1 MEILRFLVVVIGA
14 TLLFPEYARPFDI
27 TQSEYE
33 DTNNH
38 LLALQDVIIEPTSY
52 RVDAY
57 SDFNITFRL
66 APSYQVITLKLQP
79 SLDIIAPDAYIRH
92 LDKDGR
98 SVHGGPIERS
108 AHKVFKGIVLV
119 EAKEGKLNVG
129 WARIYMIR
137 HGAKP
142 LFEGTFT
149 VYHDQY
155 HVQLAST
162 YSGFTRGLDRPGS
175 RHRGP
180 RQDDYIIAYRITDGD
195 YTETKR
201 SQDESICRVNTSPA
215 STYADTETSELND
228 SLFARQWGNPQY
240 NDFRDHIGGTAGCPT
255 SHRTALIGIVTD
267 CTYTAS
273 FTSAD
278 AAHQNIV
285 NVVNSASE
293 IFERSFNI
301 SLQIQNITISDPEC
315 PRTAPDNAPW
325 NLPCAASDLQQRLN
339 LFSSWRGSIN
349 DDLAYWTL
357 MTSCPTGGEKQGLVS
372 WLELAQN
379 GKFLRTNLAISLE
392 LFMIVSQVH
401 VPGRVKDNVAR
412 FPPPHVMQV
421 GDI

>member
-1 MEILRFLVVVIGA
+1 
-14 TLLFPEYARPFDI
+14 
-27 TQSEYE
+27 
-33 DTNNH
+33 
-38 LLALQDVIIEPTSY
+38 
-52 RVDAY
+52 
-57 SDFNITFRL
+57 
-66 APSYQVITLKLQP
+66 
-79 SLDIIAPDAYIRH
+79 
-92 LDKDGR
+92 
-98 SVHGGPIERS
+98 
-108 AHKVFKGIVLV
+108 
-119 EAKEGKLNVG
+119 
-129 WARIYMIR
+129 MIR

-162 YSGFTRGLDRPGS
+162 YSQFTRGLDRPGL
-175 RHRGP
+175 RHRGS

-228 SLFARQWGNPQY
+228 SLFTRQWGSPQY

-273 FTSAD
+273 FASAE

-357 MTSCPTGGEKQGLVS
+357 MTNCPTGGEVGVAWVGQLCSPRSSRWNSQSETGASVVV
-372 WLELAQN
+372 
-379 GKFLRTNLAISLE
+379 RTSTE
-392 LFMIVSQVH
+392 WQVF
-401 VPGRVKDNVAR
+401 A
-412 FPPPHVMQV
+412 
-421 GDI
+421 